1 MEGKTRVLIYPY
13 SRLLR
18 PFVVYQDLLGHD
30 MKITSV
36 VSPGG
41 FGLAGD
47 VIDSFGEKYVVQ
59 TDFEKEISHCDCVWF
74 CEDEQ
79 HELPEKT
86 LRDKLLKVLKHD
98 KKIIYTRKERFDDID
113 LKPYIR
119 AAANEKRKVDLM
131 FMNKLLAI
139 DVPVITILGNYK
151 NTDQLEVQLA
161 LNYEFTKRG
170 YKVTSIVPMR
180 SASLLH
186 AHTIPESVT
195 RDQKNA
201 NDRIISINHY
211 LKVLADDEKPDIM
224 MVGIPGGIYPYD
236 DTACIEFGQ
245 NIYETIHAVKSDFS
259 ILCSIYGAWIEEEL
273 EREKDLLKNRYQLAI
288 DLVHLSPYYWNKN
301 ENSANIRRGDTIE
314 LDDDFL
320 YEKVPRL
327 DKSDIWNLR
336 KYENVQKVTDQIIDA
351 LS

>member
-18 PFVVYQDLLGHD
+18 PFVVYQKLLEDDLE
-30 MKITSV
+30 ITSV

-41 FGLAGD
+41 WGLAGD
-47 VIDSFGEKYVVQ
+47 VINSFGEKYMVQ

-79 HELPEKT
+79 NELPEKI
-86 LRDKLLKVLKHD
+86 LKDKLLKAIKYD
-98 KKIIYTRKERFDDID
+98 KKIIYTRKERFADID
-113 LKPYIR
+113 LEPYVR
-119 AAANEKRKVDLM
+119 ETAKYKRRVEPM

-170 YKVTSIVPMR
+170 YKVTSIIPMQ
-180 SASLLH
+180 SASLFH
-186 AHTIPESVT
+186 AHMISESVIK
-195 RDQKNA
+195 DQKNS

-211 LKVLADDEKPDIM
+211 LKVLADNEKPDIM
-224 MVGIPGGIYPYD
+224 ILGISGGIYPYD

-245 NIYETIHAVKSDFS
+245 DIYETIHAIKSDFS

-273 EREKDLLKNRYQLAI
+273 EREKDVLKNRYQLAV
-288 DLVHLSPYYWNKN
+288 DVVHLSPYYWNRN
-301 ENSANIRRGDTIE
+301 ENSANVRRGDTIE
-314 LDDDFL
+314 LDDGFL
-320 YEKVPRL
+320 YEKVSRL

-336 KYENVQKVTDQIIDA
+336 KYENVQKITDEIIEA